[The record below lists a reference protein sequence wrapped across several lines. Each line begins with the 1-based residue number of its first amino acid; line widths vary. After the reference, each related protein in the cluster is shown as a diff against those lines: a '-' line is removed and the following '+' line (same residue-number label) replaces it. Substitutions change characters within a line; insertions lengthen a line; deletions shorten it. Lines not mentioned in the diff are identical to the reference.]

1 MSYNNCYQMQYKTYE
16 MEPFSNISRVQYI
29 SSPNIF
35 DNHMSLPFQS
45 DFTKQ
50 QLKNYNQIDLSTS
63 LSSSDKYLSNDDIV
77 RNKNC
82 NCDCH
87 KKIICQCDCNN
98 LLNQVNDLKNTNLQL
113 TSDYIRNKNKNHY
126 ADNYIKQL
134 EKEKEMFK
142 NNFNNDVDKLKLDNG
157 KLIDMLDKTFTNIL
171 LPLSKNINIPEG
183 KLKGGVD
190 YYSKRKLEFDNMI
203 NEQKDFLDNI
213 LKNNTFSDNMK
224 NKSLDNSLNKN
235 PFLNSSNLDDMKNS
249 NNLYPNNYNIMR
261 PYQTY
266 EMDKNKLPDKYP
278 YKDNYQI
285 DNKITP
291 INEYKNNI
299 YSPKNKI
306 DYPNNNLSNSNI
318 PYDKFNNS
326 MRNSQP
332 SGFNNTIKSNY
343 QDPLSN
349 TIQSGKDYKPDN
361 LSGSINSQNQRL
373 SPNYDSKINTLN
385 SFNDELNQSNKKIPH
400 DKSLNK
406 DSKRK
411 VSPTKKPQN
420 KKENQLKGNE
430 GKFIPN
436 YPIGRDNQIPKDN
449 KTNLNQSNELKKRPK
464 SLIKKPSKN
473 VKNVP
478 LYDNK
483 NQIKDSN
490 LNKNISPNSSQNLKK
505 DNQITN
511 NQQLTN
517 KIDPSTGKP
526 YLDDK
531 PYKLSTLSGRDKESP
546 MLSSLSSPYN
556 QTFNSNNKDNQE
568 PSKDYMKYPSN
579 YLDNKNQPNQYNNMN
594 EPYKNKIP
602 NQFNKEPYQ
611 SNIPNQLKQPFTNQ
625 IPNQFNNDMNDPYKN
640 KIPNQFNKEPY
651 QSNIPYQLNQPFTNQ
666 IPNQFN
672 NDMNEPYKN
681 KIPNEYINANLEPKG
696 INNINDPKLKNQE
709 KPDLNLDNTNN
720 LYPYNKTPINQNDTL
735 NQYPNSKLN
744 DPNKFYYN
752 PKNDNINNIDPL
764 NPNKTLLNK
773 PDQYPQNENS
783 TNIPLTNSI
792 NPNNNYLNQP
802 NQYPQNQYNS
812 NIPYTNSHPNNNIN
826 PNESRQIPKYI
837 SSSTPYIQNYLKDN
851 IINNNNLN
859 TPYNEIPERKNHSS
873 SPTQKEIRQLSPSN
887 PYNKLKNNRPRSGSK
902 EKGYNKIQYYPDG
915 TCWACDVG
923 CSVSTTGY
931 SPMTFSPYVNTV
943 KRRDV
948 TPVKYNIRYE
958 QYTRHKKK
966 KQ

>member
-213 LKNNTFSDNMK
+213 LKNNPFIDNMK

-235 PFLNSSNLDDMKNS
+235 PYLNSSNLDDMKNQ
-249 NNLYPNNYNIMR
+249 NKLYPNNYNIMR

-266 EMDKNKLPDKYP
+266 EIDKN
-278 YKDNYQI
+278 NQI
-285 DNKITP
+285 DNNKTP
-291 INEYKNNI
+291 LNEYKSNI
-299 YSPKNKI
+299 YSPKTNI
-306 DYPNNNLSNSNI
+306 EYPNNNLNNSNNI
-318 PYDKFNNS
+318 PYDQFNNS
-326 MRNSQP
+326 IRNNKPNEFSN
-332 SGFNNTIKSNY
+332 SIRSNN
-343 QDPLSN
+343 QDPLYNSY
-349 TIQSGKDYKPDN
+349 QSGKDYKPDN
-361 LSGSINSQNQRL
+361 LSGTLRSQNEKINPNDKVRNKGSKKKL
-373 SPNYDSKINTLN
+373 SPG
-385 SFNDELNQSNKKIPH
+385 
-400 DKSLNK
+400 
-406 DSKRK
+406 
-411 VSPTKKPQN
+411 KKPQN
-420 KKENQLKGNE
+420 KKEKQLKGNQD
-430 GKFIPN
+430 KFIPN
-436 YPIGRDNQIPKDN
+436 YPIGKDNQIPKDN
-449 KTNLNQSNELKKRPK
+449 KTNLNQSNELKKTPK
-464 SLIKKPSKN
+464 SMIKKPSKN
-473 VKNVP
+473 VKNLP

-483 NQIKDSN
+483 NQIKDNN
-490 LNKNISPNSSQNLKK
+490 LNDNILP
-505 DNQITN
+505 N
-511 NQQLTN
+511 NQQLNN
-517 KIDPSTGKP
+517 KINPLTGKP
-526 YLDDK
+526 YLDDN
-531 PYKLSTLSGRDKESP
+531 PYQSSNLSGRDKESP
-546 MLSSLSSPYN
+546 MLSSLTSPFN
-556 QTFNSNNKDNQE
+556 QTFNSNDKENQD

-579 YLDNKNQPNQYNNMN
+579 YLDNKNPQN
-594 EPYKNKIP
+594 
-602 NQFNKEPYQ
+602 
-611 SNIPNQLKQPFTNQ
+611 
-625 IPNQFNNDMNDPYKN
+625 
-640 KIPNQFNKEPY
+640 
-651 QSNIPYQLNQPFTNQ
+651 QLNQPFTNQ
-666 IPNQFN
+666 IPNQ
-672 NDMNEPYKN
+672 
-681 KIPNEYINANLEPKG
+681 
-696 INNINDPKLKNQE
+696 INNIN
-709 KPDLNLDNTNN
+709 
-720 LYPYNKTPINQNDTL
+720 
-735 NQYPNSKLN
+735 
-744 DPNKFYYN
+744 
-752 PKNDNINNIDPL
+752 DPL
-764 NPNKTLLNK
+764 NPNKTILNR
-773 PDQYPQNENS
+773 PGQYPQNENN
-783 TNIPLTNSI
+783 TNIPL
-792 NPNNNYLNQP
+792 NNNYLNDPNQYP
-802 NQYPQNQYNS
+802 QNQYPQNQYPQNQYPQNQYNS
-812 NIPYTNSHPNNNIN
+812 NIPNTNDLPYNNIQ
-826 PNESRQIPKYI
+826 PNETRKNPKFL
-837 SSSTPYIQNYLKDN
+837 SSSIPYIQNYLKDN

-873 SPTQKEIRQLSPSN
+873 SPTQKETNRKLSPSN
-887 PYNKLKNNRPRSGSK
+887 PYNKLKSKRTGSGSR
-902 EKGYNKIQYYPDG
+902 EREYNKIQYYPDG

-948 TPVKYNIRYE
+948 TPIKSGIRYE

-966 KQ
+966 KH